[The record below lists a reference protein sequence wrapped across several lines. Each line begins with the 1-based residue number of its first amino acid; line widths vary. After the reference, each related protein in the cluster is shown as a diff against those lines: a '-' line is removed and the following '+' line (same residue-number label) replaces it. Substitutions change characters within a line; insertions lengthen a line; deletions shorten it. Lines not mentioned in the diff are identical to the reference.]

1 MKSKQSK
8 AIFPQLLSWEV
19 AEKGSTLRQSGSS
32 TYTNDPY
39 VIALL
44 QSSRLTGE
52 HPGLNNKGNL
62 GSALVRGSVI
72 GERKARKALKS
83 IGSTILLFLK
93 ERRALN
99 EQGSPS
105 GLK

>member
-1 MKSKQSK
+1 M
-8 AIFPQLLSWEV
+8 